1 MSSTIIRHKRS
12 AIPGKIPQAS
22 QLEPGELAI
31 NTADG
36 KIFLKKDDNT
46 VTDVTQGIFQNNT
59 SVTVTDENDSSQ
71 GIVSIVVDGS
81 EKVNI
86 TDASINLKDSV
97 VIENENTLTF
107 RENVG
112 GGLEGVSIKAPNNL
126 VSSYSLTLPTNL
138 GPAGSLIGTDENGEL
153 YFSSADIYG
162 GKNIFVSS
170 ENGDDAND
178 GINLPVRSVK
188 RACQL
193 ASEMVYNIDSTVN
206 GTRVTIK
213 VAAGDYS
220 ENNPIIVPDNVVIK
234 GDGLRGCII
243 RPQNANQDM
252 LRVRNGS
259 YFAEFTFRDAIDEN
273 FVPLYTFDYAV
284 AFDDPDDVTV
294 SRTGYTYLP
303 DTKPT
308 IASSPYVQNCSLISF
323 LGGNGAKID
332 GSKVNSP
339 NIPNLQIEVEN
350 PVVGPAPEQGKS
362 MVSNAFTMLSFG
374 GTGWR
379 LINDAYAQIVSCF
392 QIFML
397 NGVYTQSGGYCSI
410 TNSATN
416 FGLYAL
422 RSSGYSSRTFNFD
435 RGYVFSTGISSGAQ
449 TITVVG
455 VNRSAP
461 VEEFVLRFR
470 EPEYKIAYDLI
481 ESEKNTIADDTISW
495 INTQISTATPGSL
508 WYNFTYTE
516 SVYRAAFLIILDA
529 VANDTWSTGNAAS
542 RQVTLSYFSNRLGDS
557 SSLTISEQEDQFTA
571 AIERLSV
578 HTAGSLSSLD
588 STVRSF
594 VDEKFDLI
602 KNGISEPNTIP
613 QPFEVS
619 SEGDISNDYKSTGTE
634 VTFNAATAVNASLD
648 IITINGH
655 GLTNGQAVIYDN
667 NGNTSI
673 GGLDPEQTYYV
684 KYINDN
690 EFSLTFDNSL
700 EFNVNIRST
709 STGTHKFV
717 SNVPEFYVNDV
728 ISSHTSYQTLILQ
741 SGSESY
747 NFVPGRAI
755 TGTTGANNNSAIVY
769 SWKPADRELIV
780 SVELVTVG
788 ASTQRVQFDET
799 SSIDSDHSV
808 VPNTNIGV
816 NEAAAKT
823 GLSTSTFTVGSTIQ
837 GGQLT
842 NLINL
847 LEKQIWFHRPSIVN
861 SSSHTWE
868 YAGSGIDY
876 NALPQNGGNTREAF
890 EQYQELPGRVYTSG
904 TNELGDFKVGN
915 FITAFNRTGNITFRN
930 KVTVD
935 ELDVLRLAFSDIVIE
950 EISTDTNLGD
960 DELGGSSNSRL
971 STQLAIRSFLSN
983 RLGGFID
990 KTVSTA
996 AVPGAIVQL
1005 NTNGQLNA
1013 ELIPATR
1020 QFTSTTTNGYLSK
1033 LLQVDEIPAV
1043 DLKAGDIAT
1052 EEYEQIELTLSG
1064 NITAA
1069 DGDTITQP
1077 STGAIGYVKG
1087 DFSNSPTVIVASIDG
1102 EFKAGDDSTGT
1113 DFDTAGTIYV
1123 NAVSSGVYP
1132 TSLGTSA
1139 AITENFFLKSSN
1151 TSQYLVLSNDSSYTF
1166 TSASISNVSRSTN
1179 VATITTLG
1187 NHNLVAENTVQVI
1200 CTSDPTFTVNAE
1212 VISAPT
1218 PTSFTIANTGSDTG
1232 STAATGTVRT
1242 IVSSADGNAQGAV
1255 TETRYGV
1262 LTNVDN
1268 ANITGGSSYTPASG
1282 SETYEFVALTSTT
1295 GVGTGAYAD
1304 ITVTAG
1310 QVTDVNLRR
1319 GGTGYAVGDTL
1330 SASAA
1335 SIGGTGS
1342 GFEIEVSAIE
1352 KRAYVNIL
1360 GGELFVASTSS
1371 VDFVEDNTAP
1381 ASKKTVTLTSTVSNN
1396 FLAGDSGSGGNVNY
1410 TTNQITISSHGL
1422 SNGDPVKYDTL
1433 GNVAIGSLINGSVY
1447 YAKSINSNTIE
1458 LYEDYSLLNKIEFT
1472 STPANNNH
1480 NLTRFTVNV
1489 IDNSI
1494 VVPLHGFTTGSAVR
1508 FEGNDLF
1515 DISGTQVESGSRFF
1529 IGSVTTNSFTLHEL
1543 RSEALSSI
1551 NGLVTGAKNI
1561 DGVGTGTAI
1570 IYPQNVRVN
1579 SVVNTSSRIKA
1590 NWNSLTASNIDA
1602 SNIVSGTISP
1612 SRLASSGTANTDTF
1626 LRGDSSYQTVVQS
1639 LKKANTTDNPIT
1651 LTGSSSS
1658 GEFYGDPVNIGIANV
1673 DLDVGQTYSTLG
1685 VARFLQSQ
1693 FDVDPNATGQVFI
1706 KSGVIDAGTLDGLD
1720 SAYFLNPANL
1730 TSNVPVNRGGTNLST
1745 YATGDIIYAQS
1756 SSTLGTL
1763 SIGRANSF
1771 LRSTGTIPEWS
1782 TALELAEGLDVGS
1795 ARLSSSSVGI
1805 GTVYNENVTSLELG
1819 SNADNVKIGKS
1830 VATRA
1835 ITSFVSGYSASI
1847 STTVA
1852 VNLASFTANTD
1863 AVTASG
1869 TNEVPMGST
1878 SGILYGMLVTG
1889 SASIP
1894 ANTTVTGVTADYIYL
1909 SNETT
1914 GTISNP
1920 TTLTF
1925 TYTPLTLGIR
1935 AGDTVNIASSGIT
1948 NLDGQWHVLG
1958 ATANANS
1965 FTIAVAAS
1973 VTANPANPVAG
1984 SITKDNTIVI
1994 RNRNVIFG
2002 SAEASA
2008 SPIAATIKGESGIGT
2023 NVAGGNFIIQGGLST
2038 GNATG
2043 GSVIIKT
2050 GQTGSSGIA
2059 EQTSTTRLT
2068 IDTAGKATFTG
2079 EVGVASTLSTSES
2092 TVNVV
2097 NTTATTVNFAGA
2109 ATALNLGAATGTTT
2123 VNNNLTVTGNL
2134 TVNGTTTTVNST
2146 TISVDD
2152 KNIELGSV
2160 ASPTDV
2166 TADGGGITLKGATD
2180 KTIVWD
2186 NANDNWTSSEHWNLV
2201 TGKSY
2206 KINNVSVLNSTT
2218 LGSSVVTSS
2227 LTSVGTIGTG
2237 TWQGTII
2244 AGTYGGTG
2252 VNNGTKTITLGGNL
2266 VTNGAFTLQLT
2277 ATNNTNVTLPTS
2289 GTLAVIG
2296 NPLSQFAS
2304 TTSSQLAG
2312 VISDETGSGALVF
2325 GTSPTF
2331 STSLLTDSTTL
2342 SVFNTTATTVN
2353 AFGAATVIAM
2363 GAASSMVTFGD
2374 DITVTGLTKATQGVQ
2389 FGATDSLLYESASNV
2404 ATIRIG
2410 ADGPFVS
2417 FTDSGSNVATLSNAS
2432 GALTIATG
2440 AGNGDITLSPN
2451 GTGDVVVSSGNFG
2464 VGRSDPQTKVDVIG
2478 SITARPAA
2486 TQDGV
2491 ILAGRAGGTSN
2502 YSVTITPTTLAANR
2516 TLTLADGN
2524 TTLQAGTMAI
2534 TGGTLAQFASTTS
2547 AQLAGVISDETGSGV
2562 LVFGTSPTFT
2572 TGIDAASAT
2581 MALFDTTATTVN
2593 AFGATTTLNLGY
2605 DSTAASTTNIST
2617 GAVAN
2622 ATTKTVNLGTG
2633 GAAGSTTNVNIGS
2646 SSGGT
2651 TTVNNNLVVSGNLT
2665 VDGTTTTVNSTTI
2678 SVDDKNIELGSVA
2691 SPTDVTADGGGITL
2705 KGATDKTLNWVNAT
2719 DAWTSSEHFAL
2730 AAGKTLLVSGSSSGT
2745 ATITAP
2751 AAAGTPTLTLP
2762 STTGTFARLEDHL
2775 GSFAATTSAQLAGVI
2790 SDETGSGVLVFG
2802 TSPSFTTGINAASTT
2817 MALFDTTATTVNA
2830 FGDTTTLN
2838 LGYDSTA
2845 ASTTNIS
2852 TGAVANAT
2860 TKTVN
2865 LGTGGAAGSTT
2876 NVNIGSSVGG
2886 TTTINSGTL
2895 VGAATTQNVFD
2906 TVATT
2911 INFAG
2916 AATTGNFGYD
2926 GTAASTT
2933 NISTG
2938 ATGTGVVKTVN
2949 LGTGGAAGS
2958 TTNVNIGS
2966 SSGGTTTVNNDLTVT
2981 GNLTI
2986 SGTTTVVN
2994 TETVTINDNIIVLNN
3009 NSASTPTENA
3019 GIEIERGASANVQ
3032 LLWNESTDRWT
3043 FTNDG
3048 TTYFDIPTS
3057 SQYSVPNNGTLTLAV
3072 SGTGLS
3078 GSATFTADQSGN
3090 STFTV
3095 TSNATNANT
3104 SGAIVARDGS
3114 GNFSAGTI
3122 TAALSGNA
3130 STATTLQNARTINGV
3145 SFNGS
3150 ANIAVPSLYDT
3161 NYRRITN
3168 PGGAEYVTTTATVT
3182 GAIEIVLPVGYTN
3195 SMMRMTVTIYE
3206 YVSGESFTVECGGY
3220 NYAATS
3226 QWINTFA
3233 YITGSPSVDRRFSV
3247 RFGLNAAGK
3256 AVVYIGE
3263 LASTWSIPQVYVTDV
3278 QVGYGGQSA
3287 TWVSGWAINF
3297 QSSAFENVTST
3308 ITNPQIGYAVSTNTA
3323 NSVVLRD
3330 GSGNFSAGVITASLI
3345 GNAATASTL
3354 QTARNIAISG
3364 DITGTATSFNG
3375 SADITI
3381 SAAIT
3386 AGSIVNADINA
3397 SAAIAD
3403 TKLAT
3408 ISTAGKVANSATTA
3422 TNANTASAIVARD
3435 ASGNFSA
3442 GTITAALSGNASTAT
3457 TAAAWTTG
3465 RTITLTG
3472 DVTGVSGS
3480 FDGSGN
3486 ISFATTIAANS
3497 VELGT
3502 DTTGNYVAG
3511 LTAGNGISITGTAG
3525 EGWSPTVAMTGS
3537 YTGNFT
3543 ATGEVTAYSDITLK
3557 DNIEVIADPLTKI
3570 LKLRGV
3576 TFTRNDLEDKE
3587 TRHMGVIAQEVEQ
3600 YFPEVVHTTENGIKT
3615 VNYGAMA
3622 GAFIEAFK
3630 DQQRQI
3636 DELKALVQKLI

>member
-1 MSSTIIRHKRS
+1 MSSTVIRHKRS
-12 AIPGKIPQAS
+12 SVSGKIPQSS
-22 QLEPGELAI
+22 QLESGELAI

-36 KIFLKKDDNT
+36 KIFLRKDDDT
-46 VTDVTQGIFQNNT
+46 VVDVTQGIFQNNT

-112 GGLEGVSIKAPNNL
+112 GGLEGVSVKAPNNL
-126 VSSYSLTLPTNL
+126 VSSYSLTLPPNL
-138 GPAGSLIGTDENGEL
+138 GPAGSLLAVDGSGEL
-153 YFSSADIYG
+153 YFSNADIYG
-162 GKNIFVSS
+162 GKNVFVSS
-170 ENGDDAND
+170 ENGDDLND
-178 GINLPVRSVK
+178 GVNLPVRSLK

-193 ASEMVYNIDSTVN
+193 ASAMVYNVDSTTN
-206 GTRVTIK
+206 GTRVTIR

-220 ENNPIIVPDNVVIK
+220 ENNPVIIPDNVIVI
-234 GDGLRGCII
+234 GEGLRGCII

-259 YFAEFTFRDAIDEN
+259 YFSEFTFRDAVDTN
-273 FVPLYTFDYAV
+273 FVPLFTFDYGV
-284 AFDDPDDVTV
+284 SFDDPLDATV

-303 DTKPT
+303 ETKPT
-308 IASSPYVQNCSLISF
+308 ISSSPYIQNCSLISF
-323 LGGNGAKID
+323 LGGNGVKID

-435 RGYVFSTGISSGAQ
+435 RGFVSATGISSGAQ

-455 VNRSAP
+455 VNRSTP

-529 VANDTWSTGNAAS
+529 VANDTWSTGNSAS

-619 SEGDISNDYKSTGTE
+619 SEGDISNDYKNVGTE
-634 VTFNAATAVNASLD
+634 ITFNAATDVNATFNV
-648 IITINGH
+648 ITINGH
-655 GLTNGQAVIYDN
+655 GFVNGQAIVYN
-667 NGNTSI
+667 NNSNPSVP
-673 GGLDPEQTYYV
+673 GLDPEQTYYV
-684 KYINDN
+684 KFINAN
-690 EFSLTFDNSL
+690 EFSLTFDDSL
-700 EFNVNIRST
+700 LYDVDIRST

-717 SNVPEFYVNDV
+717 SNVSEFFVND
-728 ISSHTSYQTLILQ
+728 ILSSHTTYQTLILQ

-747 NFVPGRAI
+747 EFIPGRAI
-755 TGTTGANNNSAIVY
+755 TGTTGASNNSAIVY
-769 SWKPADRELIV
+769 SWKPADRELVV

-788 ASTQRVQFDET
+788 QSTQRVQFDAT
-799 SSIDSDHSV
+799 SDIDSDHSV

-823 GLSTSTFTVGSTIQ
+823 GLSTSTFTVGSTLQ
-837 GGQLT
+837 GGVLT

-847 LEKQIWFHRPSIVN
+847 LEKQIWFHRPSVVN

-868 YAGSGIDY
+868 FAGSGTDY
-876 NALPQNGGNTREAF
+876 NALPQNGGNTREAY
-890 EQYQELPGRVYTSG
+890 EQYEELPGRVYTSG

-915 FITAFNRTGNITFRN
+915 FITAFNRTGNIVFRN

-950 EISTDTNLGD
+950 EISTDVNLGD
-960 DELGGSSNSRL
+960 DELGGPTNSRL
-971 STQLAIRSFLSN
+971 STQLAMRSFLSN

-1020 QFTSTTTNGYLSK
+1020 QFTSTTTEGYLSK

-1077 STGAIGYVKG
+1077 STGAIGYAKG
-1087 DFSNSPTVIVASIDG
+1087 DYSNSPTIIVTSIGG

-1113 DFDTAGTIYV
+1113 DFDTAGTIFV
-1123 NAVSSGVYP
+1123 NAVSSGVNP

-1139 AITENFFLKSSN
+1139 AITENFFLKASN
-1151 TSQYLVLSNDSSYTF
+1151 TSQYLVLSNDDSYTF

-1179 VATITTLG
+1179 VATITTVG
-1187 NHNLVAENTVQVI
+1187 NHNLVAEVHVQVI

-1218 PTSFTIANTGSDTG
+1218 PTTFTVSNTGSDTG

-1255 TETRYGV
+1255 TETRFGV

-1268 ANITGGSSYTPASG
+1268 ANITGGSGYIPASG
-1282 SETYEFVALTSTT
+1282 SETYEFVALTTLT

-1310 QVTDVNLRR
+1310 QVTDVDLRR
-1319 GGTGYAVGDTL
+1319 GGTGYAVGDTV

-1342 GFEIEVSAIE
+1342 NFEIEVSAIE

-1360 GGELFVASTSS
+1360 GGELFVASASS
-1371 VDFVEDNTAP
+1371 VDFIEDNTAP
-1381 ASKKTVTLTSTVSNN
+1381 NDKKTVTLTTTLSKN
-1396 FLAGDSGSGGNVNY
+1396 FLAGDSGAGGNVNY

-1422 SNGDPVKYDTL
+1422 TNGDPVKYDTL
-1433 GNVAIGSLINGSVY
+1433 GNVAIGGMLNGSVY
-1447 YAKSINSNTIE
+1447 YAKSIDSSTIE
-1458 LYEDYSLLNKIEFT
+1458 LYEDFSLLNKIEFS

-1480 NLTRFTVNV
+1480 NITRFTVNV
-1489 IDNSI
+1489 IDNSVLI
-1494 VVPLHGFTTGSAVR
+1494 PSHGFTTGSAVR

-1543 RSEALSSI
+1543 RSEALASI

-1612 SRLASSGTANTDTF
+1612 SRLASSGSANTDTF

-1639 LKKANTTDNPIT
+1639 VKKANTTDNPIT
-1651 LTGSSSS
+1651 LTGSNVA
-1658 GEFYGDPVNIGIANV
+1658 GEFYGDPVSIGIANV
-1673 DLDVGQTYSTLG
+1673 DLDVGQSYSTLG

-1693 FDVDPNATGQVFI
+1693 FDVDVNATGQVFI
-1706 KSGVIDAGTLDGLD
+1706 KSGVVDAGTLDGLD

-1730 TSNVPVNRGGTNLST
+1730 TSAVPVNRGGTNLTT
-1745 YATGDIIYAQS
+1745 YAIGDIIFAQTS
-1756 SSTLGTL
+1756 GTLGTL
-1763 SIGRANSF
+1763 AIGRANSF
-1771 LRSTGTIPEWS
+1771 LRSTGTAPEWS

-1795 ARLSSSSVGI
+1795 ARLSSASIGI
-1805 GTVYNENVTSLELG
+1805 GTVYNENVTSIEIG
-1819 SNADNVKIGKS
+1819 SNAETVKIGKS
-1830 VATRA
+1830 TATRA
-1835 ITSFVSGYSASI
+1835 LTSFVSGYSASI

-1852 VNLASFTANTD
+1852 VNLASFTATTD
-1863 AVTASG
+1863 AATASG
-1869 TNEVPMGST
+1869 TNEVPIGST

-1894 ANTTVTGVTADYIYL
+1894 ADTTVTGVTADYIYL
-1909 SNETT
+1909 SAETV
-1914 GTISNP
+1914 GTITSS

-1948 NLDGQWHVLG
+1948 NLDGQWPVLG

-1965 FTIAVAAS
+1965 FTVAVAS
-1973 VTANPANPVAG
+1973 TVTANPANPVAG
-1984 SITKDNTIVI
+1984 SINKDNTILF

-2008 SPIAATIKGESGIGT
+2008 SPVAATIKGESGIGT
-2023 NVAGGNFIIQGGLST
+2023 NVAAADFTIQGGLST

-2043 GSVIIKT
+2043 GSVVIKT
-2050 GQTGSSGIA
+2050 GQVGSSGIV

-2068 IDTAGKATFTG
+2068 IDTSGISTFTG
-2079 EVGVASTLSTSES
+2079 EVRTAGTIRS
-2092 TVNVV
+2092 
-2097 NTTATTVNFAGA
+2097 TATTANVFNTVSTTVNAFGA
-2109 ATALNLGAATGTTT
+2109 ATALSLGAATGNTT
-2123 VNNNLTVTGNL
+2123 VNNSLIVTGNL
-2134 TVNGTTTTVNST
+2134 TVNGTTTTMNST
-2146 TISVDD
+2146 TITVDD
-2152 KNIELGSV
+2152 KNLELGSV

-2166 TADGGGITLKGATD
+2166 TADGGGITLKGTTD
-2180 KTIVWD
+2180 KTIIWD
-2186 NANDNWTSSEHWNLV
+2186 DLNDNWTSSEHWNLA
-2201 TGKSY
+2201 TGKVF
-2206 KINNVSVLNSTT
+2206 KINNTSVLSATT
-2218 LGSSVVTSS
+2218 LGSAVVTSS

-2252 VNNGTKTITLGGNL
+2252 VNNGTKTITLGGNF
-2266 VTNGAFTLQLT
+2266 VTSGAFTLQLT

-2289 GTLAVIG
+2289 GTLAIIG
-2296 NPLSQFAS
+2296 NPLSQFAT
-2304 TTSSQLAG
+2304 TTSSELAG
-2312 VISDETGSGALVF
+2312 VISDETGSGKLVF
-2325 GTSPTF
+2325 ATSPTF
-2331 STSLLTDSTTL
+2331 TTSLLTDSTTL

-2353 AFGAATVIAM
+2353 AFGASTVITM

-2404 ATIRIG
+2404 ATLRIG
-2410 ADGPFVS
+2410 ADGPFIS
-2417 FTDSGSNVATLSNAS
+2417 FSDNGSNVATVSNTS
-2432 GALTIATG
+2432 GPLTIATG
-2440 AGNGDITLSPN
+2440 AGNGAITLTPN
-2451 GTGDVVVSSGNFG
+2451 GTGNVIISSGNLG
-2464 VGRSDPQTKVDVIG
+2464 IGTGSSPATKLDVVG
-2478 SITARPAA
+2478 SITARAAA

-2491 ILAGRAGGTSN
+2491 ILAGRAGGTST
-2502 YSVTITPTTLAANR
+2502 YAVTITPTTLSANR

-2534 TGGTLAQFASTTS
+2534 TGGTLAQFAATTS
-2547 AQLAGVISDETGSGV
+2547 SQLAGVISDETGSGALV
-2562 LVFGTSPTFT
+2562 FGTAPTFTTSIDSGATFSAFSSSTSLTIGYSSTAASTTNISTGAVANATTKTVNIGTGGAAGSTTNINLGSSSGGTVTVNNNLTVTGNLTVNGTTTTVNSTTISVDDKNIELGSVSVPSDITADGGGITLKGSTDKTLNWIDATDAWTSSEHFALAAGKTLLISGSSSGTATIAAPAAAGTPTLTLPTSNGTFARLQDNLGAFAATTSLQLAGVISDETGSGSLVFGTSPSFT
-2572 TGIDAASAT
+2572 TSIVAASST
-2581 MALFDTTATTVN
+2581 MGLFDTTATTVN

-2617 GAVAN
+2617 GAVATG
-2622 ATTKTVNLGTG
+2622 TTKTVNLGTG

-2646 SSGGT
+2646 S
-2651 TTVNNNLVVSGNLT
+2651 N
-2665 VDGTTTTVNSTTI
+2665 
-2678 SVDDKNIELGSVA
+2678 
-2691 SPTDVTADGGGITL
+2691 
-2705 KGATDKTLNWVNAT
+2705 
-2719 DAWTSSEHFAL
+2719 
-2730 AAGKTLLVSGSSSGT
+2730 
-2745 ATITAP
+2745 
-2751 AAAGTPTLTLP
+2751 
-2762 STTGTFARLEDHL
+2762 
-2775 GSFAATTSAQLAGVI
+2775 
-2790 SDETGSGVLVFG
+2790 
-2802 TSPSFTTGINAASTT
+2802 
-2817 MALFDTTATTVNA
+2817 
-2830 FGDTTTLN
+2830 
-2838 LGYDSTA
+2838 
-2845 ASTTNIS
+2845 
-2852 TGAVANAT
+2852 
-2860 TKTVN
+2860 
-2865 LGTGGAAGSTT
+2865 
-2876 NVNIGSSVGG
+2876 
-2886 TTTINSGTL
+2886 
-2895 VGAATTQNVFD
+2895 
-2906 TVATT
+2906 
-2911 INFAG
+2911 
-2916 AATTGNFGYD
+2916 
-2926 GTAASTT
+2926 
-2933 NISTG
+2933 
-2938 ATGTGVVKTVN
+2938 
-2949 LGTGGAAGS
+2949 
-2958 TTNVNIGS
+2958 
-2966 SSGGTTTVNNDLTVT
+2966 GGTTTVNNDLTVS
-2981 GNLTI
+2981 GNLI
-2986 SGTTTVVN
+2986 VSGTTTTVN

-3009 NSASTPTENA
+3009 NSAATPTENA
-3019 GIEIERGASANVQ
+3019 GIEIERGSSTNVQ

-3048 TTYFDIPTS
+3048 ANYFNIPTGS
-3057 SQYSVPNNGTLTLAV
+3057 EYGVVNNGTLTLAV
-3072 SGTGLS
+3072 SGNGLS
-3078 GSATFTADQSGN
+3078 GSATFTANQSSG

-3095 TSNATNANT
+3095 ASNATNANT
-3104 SGAIVARDGS
+3104 GSTIVFRDAS

-3130 STATTLQNARTINGV
+3130 TTATTL
-3145 SFNGS
+3145 
-3150 ANIAVPSLYDT
+3150 
-3161 NYRRITN
+3161 
-3168 PGGAEYVTTTATVT
+3168 
-3182 GAIEIVLPVGYTN
+3182 
-3195 SMMRMTVTIYE
+3195 
-3206 YVSGESFTVECGGY
+3206 
-3220 NYAATS
+3220 ATS
-3226 QWINTFA
+3226 RT
-3233 YITGSPSVDRRFSV
+3233 
-3247 RFGLNAAGK
+3247 
-3256 AVVYIGE
+3256 
-3263 LASTWSIPQVYVTDV
+3263 
-3278 QVGYGGQSA
+3278 
-3287 TWVSGWAINF
+3287 
-3297 QSSAFENVTST
+3297 
-3308 ITNPQIGYAVSTNTA
+3308 
-3323 NSVVLRD
+3323 
-3330 GSGNFSAGVITASLI
+3330 
-3345 GNAATASTL
+3345 
-3354 QTARNIAISG
+3354 IAISG
-3364 DITGTATSFNG
+3364 DVTGTATSFNG
-3375 SADITI
+3375 SANIAI

-3386 AGSIVNADINA
+3386 ADSIVNADIN
-3397 SAAIAD
+3397 SAAGIVD

-3408 ISTAGKVANSATTA
+3408 ISSAGKVSNSATTA
-3422 TNANTASAIVARD
+3422 TNANTANAIVARD

-3442 GTITAALSGNASTAT
+3442 GTITAALSGNATTATTLATSRTIAISGDVTGTATSFNGSANIAISAAITADSIVNADINSAAGIVDTKLATISSAGKVSNSATTATNANTANAIVARDASGNFTAGTITAALSGNATTAT
-3457 TAAAWTTG
+3457 TASNTTSISSAVGTGYTWTAAQFFQSNQNTAS
-3465 RTITLTG
+3465 
-3472 DVTGVSGS
+3472 GVNTPPLQAYASSGGAIMS
-3480 FDGSGN
+3480 FHRAGVYAVNMGLDSDNVFRIGGWS
-3486 ISFATTIAANS
+3486 APANLLQLS
-3497 VELGT
+3497 M
-3502 DTTGNYVAG
+3502 TGN
-3511 LTAGNGISITGTAG
+3511 LT
-3525 EGWSPTVAMTGS
+3525 ML
-3537 YTGNFT
+3537 
-3543 ATGEVTAYSDITLK
+3543 GEVTAYSDARIK
-3557 DNIEVIADPLTKI
+3557 DNIAVIADPLTKVLSI
-3570 LKLRGV
+3570 RGV
-3576 TFTRNDLEDKE
+3576 NYTRTDLEDKD
-3587 TRHMGVIAQEVEQ
+3587 RVYMGVVAQEVEQ
-3600 YFPEVVHTTENGIKT
+3600 YIPEVVTTLEDGTKT

-3622 GAFIEAFK
+3622 GLFIESIKA
-3630 DQQRQI
+3630 QQAQI
-3636 DELKALVQKLI
+3636 DELKAMILELTKK